1 MASSSFPSWQ
11 RDAEIMEIAT
21 DFILGGSRMT
31 MDNDCSHE
39 IKSHLVLGR
48 KAMQKSI
55 LKIRDITFLTKFRIV
70 KAMVSTV
77 IMYDVRVGP

>member
-11 RDAEIMEIAT
+11 RDAEIMEIET

-48 KAMQKSI
+48 KAIKNLHSI
-55 LKIRDITFLTKFRIV
+55 IKKLRHHF
-70 KAMVSTV
+70 ANN
-77 IMYDVRVGP
+77 GP

>member
-48 KAMQKSI
+48 KAIKNLHSI
-55 LKIRDITFLTKFRIV
+55 IKKLRHHF
-70 KAMVSTV
+70 ANN
-77 IMYDVRVGP
+77 GP